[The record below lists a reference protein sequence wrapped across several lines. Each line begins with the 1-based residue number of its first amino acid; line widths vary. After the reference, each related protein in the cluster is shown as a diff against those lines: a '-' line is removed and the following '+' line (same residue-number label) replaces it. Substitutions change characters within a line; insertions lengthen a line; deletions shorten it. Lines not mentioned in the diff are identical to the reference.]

1 MENTRMHNGIIVY
14 ETGIGETID
23 TAASVIHEKWFAG
36 TDDDT
41 HRLLTDPVELILKK
55 IVEQSTDIALTT
67 KDLQA
72 AKGANA
78 SHAYMERVPAMMQAM
93 QQSREAMTT
102 DALHYEIADMIVN
115 LMVLMERLGIS
126 VNELDEAFNERL
138 AKLEGVKEPEGASA
152 E

>member
-67 KDLQA
+67 EDLQA
-72 AKGANA
+72 AKGAN
-78 SHAYMERVPAMMQAM
+78 SLR
-93 QQSREAMTT
+93 S
-102 DALHYEIADMIVN
+102 
-115 LMVLMERLGIS
+115 
-126 VNELDEAFNERL
+126 
-138 AKLEGVKEPEGASA
+138 
-152 E
+152 